1 MCGMN
6 LWCRTVKGL
15 GLLAL
20 LMVVSSGL
28 RSAEVARVE
37 LVPWSEGFV
46 SPVGLKPFPGRLGAG
61 HMVLLDQQGTAQVL
75 DGEGRIG
82 ARPFMDLRSRMV
94 KLNEGF
100 DERGLLGLAFHPEF
114 DTNRKFYVYY
124 SAPKRVGA
132 PEDWNH
138 TAHVSEFKVRED
150 NPLEADMGSE
160 RVVMEIDHPYYNHNG
175 GELVFGPDGY
185 LYIAVGDGG
194 NANDEGKRPE
204 MGNAQ
209 DPHSVL
215 GKILRIDVN
224 RGVPYG
230 IPSDNP
236 WSDGAQGRPE
246 VYAWGLRNPWRM
258 SFDMGDRS
266 RLFAADVGQG
276 RYEEVDL
283 IVKGANYGWRLAE
296 GVEAFNPAKSSAGG
310 GAAPVKGVGGEE
322 LVAPIV
328 AYKNFGGFRE
338 DPEALGISITGGYV
352 YRGKALPELEGHY
365 VFGDWSRAWAR
376 PEGVL
381 LHAWQEGGEWHMGVL
396 PHASSAEGLVEAY
409 VTAFGQDLDGE
420 LYVLTNGGNTP
431 TGRTG
436 RVWKLVQAK

>member
-1 MCGMN
+1 MN
-6 LWCRTVKGL
+6 FRLLSLKPYV
-15 GLLAL
+15 LLASVL
-20 LMVVSSGL
+20 LSAAGL
-28 RSAEVARVE
+28 RSADLPRVT

-46 SPVGLKPFPGRLGAG
+46 SPVALKPFPGELGRG
-61 HMVLLDQQGTAQVL
+61 YMVLLDQPGTVQVL
-75 DGEGRIG
+75 DGEGAIG
-82 ARPFMDLRSRMV
+82 SRPFMDLRSRMV

-100 DERGLLGLAFHPEF
+100 DERGVLGLAFHPDF

-132 PEDWNH
+132 AEDWDH
-138 TAHVSEFKVRED
+138 TAHVSEFRVRED

-160 RVVMEIDHPYYNHNG
+160 RVVLEIDHPYYNHNG
-175 GELVFGPDGY
+175 GELAFGPDGY

-194 NANDEGKRPE
+194 NANDEGRRPE
-204 MGNAQ
+204 TGNAQ
-209 DPHSVL
+209 DTHSIL

-236 WSDGAQGRPE
+236 WPDGAQGRPE

-258 SFDMGDRS
+258 SFDMGDSS

-276 RYEEVDL
+276 RYEEVNL

-296 GVEAFNPAKSSAGG
+296 GPEAFNRAKPADGGGEAPTVGAGG
-310 GAAPVKGVGGEE
+310 EK
-322 LVAPIV
+322 LVPPIF

-352 YRGKALPELEGHY
+352 YRGKTIPGLAGHY
-365 VFGDWSRAWAR
+365 VFGDWSRAWGR

-381 LHAWQEGGEWHMGVL
+381 LHAWEGEDGGWEMSVL
-396 PHASSAEGLVEAY
+396 ELASHPEGNVGAY
-409 VTAFGQDLDGE
+409 ITAFGQDREGE
-420 LYVLTNGGNTP
+420 IYVLTNGGNTP

-436 RVWKLVQAK
+436 QVWKLVAVE